1 VPKPPIRSLRSLRGC
16 WNKLTANVTWL
27 RLINDHLIS
36 LPLEPM
42 LHASRWRLWWIGI
55 FCVVGQLL
63 FGLIWAVWLPQPWE
77 SLWLRLGLAILGT
90 PLLVNLWAHDLTER
104 RAIWLFSLIC
114 WAELPLFFSWM
125 YLCNGGNAVW
135 LASLAIAIL
144 AYHQLTDWRLATLGT
159 ALGWLLAWPL
169 FQWIGPVDVPV
180 TTEAQHLTGIMVI
193 GFSWAT
199 ALALG
204 VSSANLRH
212 EHLNH
217 TLATMGIMAH
227 ELRTP
232 LATMSL
238 IGDALRGSATQMKDP
253 DQSQKLD
260 MLTTRLHS
268 LVRHM
273 NHQINTQIA
282 NARLLRLKNNAEV
295 ISAADVVRG
304 VVHNYP
310 YRSTR
315 ESDCVT
321 IEIRHNFIFES
332 SSAMF
337 SQVLDNLLKNAFR
350 SLAAARSAPQPGALS
365 IVVDAN
371 ERIGTITVRDQ
382 GIGIDLRLQARI
394 FEPFFSTSRGTGHGL
409 GLAFCRRV
417 LDSVHGRISVV
428 SAPGQGA
435 AFILEI
441 PRRA

>member
-1 VPKPPIRSLRSLRGC
+1 
-16 WNKLTANVTWL
+16 
-27 RLINDHLIS
+27 
-36 LPLEPM
+36 
-42 LHASRWRLWWIGI
+42 
-55 FCVVGQLL
+55 
-63 FGLIWAVWLPQPWE
+63 
-77 SLWLRLGLAILGT
+77 
-90 PLLVNLWAHDLTER
+90 
-104 RAIWLFSLIC
+104 
-114 WAELPLFFSWM
+114 
-125 YLCNGGNAVW
+125 
-135 LASLAIAIL
+135 
-144 AYHQLTDWRLATLGT
+144 
-159 ALGWLLAWPL
+159 
-169 FQWIGPVDVPV
+169 
-180 TTEAQHLTGIMVI
+180 
-193 GFSWAT
+193 
-199 ALALG
+199 
-204 VSSANLRH
+204 
-212 EHLNH
+212 
-217 TLATMGIMAH
+217 
-227 ELRTP
+227 
-232 LATMSL
+232 
-238 IGDALRGSATQMKDP
+238 MKDP